1 MKEEVMKL
9 FEQKGFISNNK
20 IKIEE
25 IEKDKVVL
33 KAELTENSMNP
44 YQMVHG
50 GLIFGLG
57 DTAMGLLSSIEKIP
71 SVTLDA
77 NINYLKPA
85 EGLYLK
91 AEASIIKKGKNI
103 CYLRAKIYN
112 DKQEVVATMNSNYYY
127 LNERR

>member
-1 MKEEVMKL
+1 MKEEAKKI

-33 KAELTENSMNP
+33 KAEITENSMNP
-44 YQMVHG
+44 YQMAHG
-50 GLIFGLG
+50 GFIFGLG
-57 DTAMGLLSSIEKIP
+57 DTAMGLLSSIEKVP

-77 NINYLKPA
+77 SINYLKPA
-85 EGLYLK
+85 KGLYLT
-91 AEASIIKKGKNI
+91 AEASIIKKGKKV
-103 CYLRAKIYN
+103 CYLSAKIYN

-127 LNERR
+127 LDERR